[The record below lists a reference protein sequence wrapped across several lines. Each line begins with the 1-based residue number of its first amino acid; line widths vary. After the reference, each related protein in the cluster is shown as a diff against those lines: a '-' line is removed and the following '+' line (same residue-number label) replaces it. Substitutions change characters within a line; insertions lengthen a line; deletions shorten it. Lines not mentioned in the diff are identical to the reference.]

1 MDNFLGQIKHFSV
14 EPAVRNLYRN
24 EEQKRLREQTAYNRS
39 RDKLG
44 DFRFDQRLKQ
54 QNEDRAYQ
62 RGRQV
67 KADRRS
73 DQMYSLK
80 LGQMRERKAERA
92 ENKQHDHL
100 ARVAYLADTPEKWA
114 RMTGALKNKGY
125 NFGDQYND
133 FASRESVLAEYGDL
147 SMIKSLF
154 KPQIDPLTQSKIE
167 LNRAKTLNFDK
178 SLQSNAS
185 LNGFKDKKQK
195 LSAQGDFR
203 KEFNKVSGDYI
214 KVRDAHSRVVASLEN
229 PSAAGDLAAIFN
241 YMKVLDPGS
250 TVREGEFAT
259 AQNAAGV
266 PDIVRAQFN
275 RLKNGE
281 FLTPKQR
288 GDFLNRSGLLFKKQ
302 EEQYNRNKEFYRG
315 VAKRNGLDVR
325 NVIPDLSIGKPP
337 EKKVLKDQFST
348 NNIPKEVRDAAKR
361 AIANGKSRESV
372 LKFLREK
379 YGRAE

>member
-1 MDNFLGQIKHFSV
+1 MPQFINQPLAKIQPRRNLDFSPFTKLINEHEEKKKLEARNNAMAELIPQSQTDPLAAASEAYKTGNGVFGNFLLS
-14 EPAVRNLYRN
+14 
-24 EEQKRLREQTAYNRS
+24 QKAQNDRAAANAARQDKVFENNNNWREREF
-39 RDKLG
+39 G
-44 DFRFDQRLKQ
+44 LKQ
-54 QNEDRAYQ
+54 QGMQ
-62 RGRQV
+62 Q
-67 KADRRS
+67 
-73 DQMYSLK
+73 DQELK
-80 LGQMRERKAERA
+80 TANLGLKRA
-92 ENKQHDHL
+92 ELNNELSK
-100 ARVAYLADTPEKWA
+100 T
-114 RMTGALKNKGY
+114 NSY
-125 NFGDQYND
+125 NN
-133 FASRESVLAEYGDL
+133 
-147 SMIKSLF
+147 
-154 KPQIDPLTQSKIE
+154 
-167 LNRAKTLNFDK
+167 
-178 SLQSNAS
+178 

-214 KVRDAHSRVVASLEN
+214 KVRDAHSRVAASLEN

-288 GDFLNRSGLLFKKQ
+288 GDFLNRSGLLFNKQ
-302 EEQYNRNKEFYRG
+302 EEQYNKNREFYRG
-315 VAKRNGLDVR
+315 VAKRNGLDER
-325 NVIPDLSIGKPP
+325 NVIPDLSISKPP
-337 EKKVLKDQFST
+337 EKKVIKDQFSI
-348 NNIPKEVRDAAKR
+348 NNIPKEVRDAASK

-379 YGRAE
+379 YGGAE

>member
-24 EEQKRLREQTAYNRS
+24 DEQKRLGEQTAYNRS

-44 DFRFDQRLKQ
+44 DFRYDQRLKQ

-73 DQMYSLK
+73 DQMYGLK

-154 KPQIDPLTQSKIE
+154 KPQSSNQSPAFKVPSGFMHSSDGRGVVPIPGGPKDLNSPNRIYSDGQVKSSSFAKRMNDAEGILTGLESQGYQRGMRQVFSDYTSNVVNSNEGQSYKQAREDWVRAKLRRESGAAIGADEMRQEIDLYFPKYGDSKEVIAQKRAARNAAMNNLVAESQGAFKRFHNIPKKHDVAGRINNGRPGVQSKRKRAQDASGRIIE
-167 LNRAKTLNFDK
+167 LNPKT
-178 SLQSNAS
+178 
-185 LNGFKDKKQK
+185 
-195 LSAQGDFR
+195 
-203 KEFNKVSGDYI
+203 NKWELV
-214 KVRDAHSRVVASLEN
+214 K
-229 PSAAGDLAAIFN
+229 
-241 YMKVLDPGS
+241 
-250 TVREGEFAT
+250 
-259 AQNAAGV
+259 
-266 PDIVRAQFN
+266 
-275 RLKNGE
+275 
-281 FLTPKQR
+281 
-288 GDFLNRSGLLFKKQ
+288 
-302 EEQYNRNKEFYRG
+302 
-315 VAKRNGLDVR
+315 
-325 NVIPDLSIGKPP
+325 
-337 EKKVLKDQFST
+337 
-348 NNIPKEVRDAAKR
+348 
-361 AIANGKSRESV
+361 
-372 LKFLREK
+372 
-379 YGRAE
+379 

>member
-167 LNRAKTLNFDK
+167 LNRAKIQKTIGENKNGFDSLSATDKKALYSAEDELPSLEGAIKDLERARELLPKTNTAFAPELRATLGNATGFDK
-178 SLQSNAS
+178 EASAATTEYAQLMGLQTFQIMSKLLKGAMSDREMAQFQKIIGDTSAPHSVRKNALDRMVNMARNHLNVKKRRIGELRGSSQQSNTRDNLIQQA
-185 LNGFKDKKQK
+185 
-195 LSAQGDFR
+195 
-203 KEFNKVSGDYI
+203 
-214 KVRDAHSRVVASLEN
+214 RDAISRGADKNLV
-229 PSAAGDLAAIFN
+229 
-241 YMKVLDPGS
+241 M
-250 TVREGEFAT
+250 
-259 AQNAAGV
+259 Q
-266 PDIVRAQFN
+266 
-275 RLKNGE
+275 RL
-281 FLTPKQR
+281 
-288 GDFLNRSGLLFKKQ
+288 Q
-302 EEQYNRNKEFYRG
+302 EK
-315 VAKRNGLDVR
+315 L
-325 NVIPDLSIGKPP
+325 GK
-337 EKKVLKDQFST
+337 
-348 NNIPKEVRDAAKR
+348 
-361 AIANGKSRESV
+361 
-372 LKFLREK
+372 
-379 YGRAE
+379 